1 MSLRLECDNQGGVII
16 ADKSFFQNPDPE
28 KIGISYVFDIA
39 LDREGGTELIC
50 DFNEE
55 WNQVWCRETLFLVNE
70 INNGNFSFVTLP
82 VGDFNLEI
90 LDNKIIKDD
99 MCFFVESKIE
109 VKTQEIL
116 LFEAGSWLEDID
128 IGDVKPSYKID
139 LENGWYNI
147 QMQIDNRIEN
157 ESEDS
162 YLVGNMLINI
172 SRTEESINPLLELP
186 CYQNWLSINN

>member
-28 KIGISYVFDIA
+28 KIGISYIFDIA

-99 MCFFVESKIE
+99 ICFFVESKIE
-109 VKTQEIL
+109 VKTKEIL

-139 LENGWYNI
+139 IENGWYNI

-162 YLVGNMLINI
+162 YLVGNMLISI

>member
-16 ADKSFFQNPDPE
+16 ADRSFFQNPDPE
-28 KIGISYVFDIA
+28 GIGISYAFDIA

-55 WNQVWCRETLFLVNE
+55 WNQVWHRETLLLVNE
-70 INNGNFSFVTLP
+70 INKGIFLFVTLP
-82 VGDFNLEI
+82 IGDFNLEI

-99 MCFFVESKIE
+99 MCFFFESKIE
-109 VKTQEIL
+109 VKTKEIL

-128 IGDVKPSYKID
+128 IGDVKPSHKVE

-147 QMQIDNRIEN
+147 QIQIDNRIGN

-162 YLVGNMLINI
+162 YLVGNMVI
-172 SRTEESINPLLELP
+172 SISSTEEKIDPLLELP